1 MNQKDTLLTV
11 KETALY
17 LKLNPLTVYD
27 YIRAGKLKA
36 VKFGRYYRVLQQD
49 LNSFVNDHKTTGGA
63 L

>member
-36 VKFGRYYRVLQQD
+36 VKFGRYYRILAVD
-49 LNSFVNDHKTTGGA
+49 LETFVNSHKTGGYE